1 MWHISRTST
10 VVMIQ
15 HFTPVWWIV
24 KDSLGLIALGIVDD
38 VTSLVK
44 PRPYV
49 KCVPPYIIKWIV
61 VSFHLE
67 ELNRNY
73 RLA

>member
-24 KDSLGLIALGIVDD
+24 TDSLGLIALGIVDD

-61 VSFHLE
+61 VSAYG
-67 ELNRNY
+67 RTQ
-73 RLA
+73 

>member
-49 KCVPPYIIKWIV
+49 KCVPPYIIK
-61 VSFHLE
+61 
-67 ELNRNY
+67 
-73 RLA
+73 

>member
-49 KCVPPYIIKWIV
+49 KCDPPYIIKWIV
-61 VSFHLE
+61 ISSYG
-67 ELNRNY
+67 RTQ
-73 RLA
+73 

>member
-1 MWHISRTST
+1 MWHISRTSA

-24 KDSLGLIALGIVDD
+24 KDSLEIIALAIVND

-49 KCVPPYIIKWIV
+49 KCVPPYIIKWIA
-61 VSFHLE
+61 VSHME
-67 ELNRNY
+67 EHNRHNG
-73 RLA
+73 LA